1 MGDIDWASHSKMKR
15 NCKVIS
21 RPLMKMRI
29 LIFRQKLKM
38 RILIFG
44 GQKSRCACVFIN
56 MTCWFFTKI
65 KILIFA
71 KKSTCWLSH
80 LPRVYFGSS
89 IPLSV
94 AMCQP
99 CPRWD
104 PLDILD
110 EIAEKR
116 MHVLEGTKR
125 GRAYRDMQ
133 QACENDESLRRPSTP
148 DPHRVQSKRTWELSM
163 FRWREEI
170 RSVKSVQCSRVHWS
184 VQPYI
189 YV

>member
-1 MGDIDWASHSKMKR
+1 MGDIDWASHSIFFGKNSATYEDAHLDFSAKTQDAHLDLWGA
-15 NCKVIS
+15 KI
-21 RPLMKMRI
+21 KMRMYI
-29 LIFRQKLKM
+29 YQHDMLI
-38 RILIFG
+38 
-44 GQKSRCACVFIN
+44 
-56 MTCWFFTKI
+56 FTKI
-65 KILIFA
+65 KISIFA

-148 DPHRVQSKRTWELSM
+148 DPHRVQSKRTWETSM

-170 RSVKSVQCSRVHWS
+170 RSVNQIIQKTQD
-184 VQPYI
+184 Y
-189 YV
+189 

>member
-1 MGDIDWASHSKMKR
+1 MYIYQHDM
-15 NCKVIS
+15 
-21 RPLMKMRI
+21 
-29 LIFRQKLKM
+29 LIFHKNQDLDFCQKINM
-38 RILIFG
+38 LIFPLAW
-44 GQKSRCACVFIN
+44 SVFR
-56 MTCWFFTKI
+56 FK
-65 KILIFA
+65 
-71 KKSTCWLSH
+71 
-80 LPRVYFGSS
+80 PSS

-148 DPHRVQSKRTWELSM
+148 DPHRVQSKRTWETSM

-170 RSVKSVQCSRVHWS
+170 RSVKSVQCSRVH
-184 VQPYI
+184 
-189 YV
+189 